1 MLESL
6 IEGFAA
12 ALTLQN
18 VLFIALGVTIGIVF
32 GVLPGLGSV
41 TAIAL
46 LVPITFYMSPLAAI
60 AFLVG
65 VNKGGTSGGA
75 VPAILL
81 NAPGTPEAAATAR
94 DGYPLAQKGRPEKA
108 MKMALYSSVFGD
120 TFSDI
125 VLVLLAAPFA
135 AIALRFGPA
144 EFSAIILFSFTL
156 IAALAAQSLTK
167 GVLSAALGVFLS
179 TWGLDPVD
187 STTRMTFGRVE
198 LFDGISLNALA
209 IGTLALSSVL
219 VQIFDIRR
227 AAEAPRAQ
235 SRPVNYAQD
244 NRLSLG
250 EYWGNWR
257 TLLRSASIGAG
268 VGMLPG
274 LGVSLAAFLGYGAA
288 QRASRT
294 PEKFGKGTLEGIAG
308 SEAANSA
315 VVGANLIPTIAL
327 GIPGNIAA
335 ALLIGAFM
343 IHGVV
348 PGPMMMIEHAELVY
362 SIFAAMLMANVVHL
376 AIGRVGVRFWG
387 QILRVPKTII
397 LPVVVILCIAGVY
410 IPTNSLFDVGVMLA
424 FGALGIAMR
433 RAGFSIVCLVIGF
446 LLGPMF
452 ELSLRQT
459 LLMYK
464 SDLSIMLTSPISLV
478 FLLLT
483 LYFLWRFG
491 PAQWL
496 APETLAAFVSGPP
509 VARSHTGDLSTN
521 PRRRD
526 GQHEGSDSAAQR
538 ATRQT
543 QEKR

>member
-6 IEGFAA
+6 IQGFGD
-12 ALTLQN
+12 ALTIKNL
-18 VLFIALGVTIGIVF
+18 LFISLGITIGIIF

-75 VPAILL
+75 VPAILI

-94 DGYPLAQKGRPEKA
+94 DGYPLAQQGKPEKA
-108 MKMALYSSVFGD
+108 MKMALYSSIFGD

-125 VLVLLAAPFA
+125 MLIVLAAPFA
-135 AIALRFGPA
+135 SIALKFGPP
-144 EFSAIILFSFTL
+144 EFTAIVVFSFTL
-156 IAALAAQSLTK
+156 IAALASQSLTK
-167 GVLSAALGVFLS
+167 GILSAAFGVFLA
-179 TWGLDPVD
+179 TIGLDPVD
-187 STTRMTFGRVE
+187 FTTRMTFGQTE

-219 VQIFDIRR
+219 VQIF
-227 AAEAPRAQ
+227 EARQ
-235 SRPVNYAQD
+235 NTTTPVALIVDDGYAQA
-244 NRLSLG
+244 NKLTPA
-250 EYWGNWR
+250 EYWSNWR
-257 TLLRSASIGAG
+257 TLIRSACIGTG

-294 PEKFGKGTLEGIAG
+294 PEKFGTGTLEGIAG
-308 SEAANSA
+308 CEAANSA

-327 GIPGNIAA
+327 GIPGNVAA

-343 IHGVV
+343 IYGVV
-348 PGPMMMIEHAELVY
+348 PGPFMMVEHGELVY
-362 SIFAAMLMANVVHL
+362 SIFAAMLMANGLHL
-376 AIGRVGVRFWG
+376 LIGRIGINFWG
-387 QILRVPKTII
+387 QILRVPKTIV
-397 LPVVVILCIAGVY
+397 LPTVVILCIAGVY
-410 IPTNSLFDVGVMLA
+410 IPTNSLFEVGIMFA
-424 FGALGIAMR
+424 FGALGVAMR

-464 SDLSIMLTSPISLV
+464 SNLAIMLTSPISV
-478 FLLLT
+478 TFLLLT
-483 LYFLWRFG
+483 VYFIWRFG

-496 APETLAAFVSGPP
+496 K
-509 VARSHTGDLSTN
+509 ARRS
-521 PRRRD
+521 
-526 GQHEGSDSAAQR
+526 
-538 ATRQT
+538 
-543 QEKR
+543 K

>member
-1 MLESL
+1 MLDSL
-6 IEGFAA
+6 IAGFGA
-12 ALTLQN
+12 ALTLHN
-18 VLFIALGVTIGIVF
+18 ILFISLGLIIGIIF

-75 VPAILL
+75 VPAILI

-94 DGYPLAQKGRPEKA
+94 DGHPLALQGKPEKA

-125 VLVLLAAPFA
+125 MLIVLAAPFA
-135 AIALRFGPA
+135 AIALKFGPA
-144 EFSAIILFSFTL
+144 EFTSIVIFSFTL

-167 GVLSAALGVFLS
+167 GILSAALGVFLH
-179 TWGLDPVD
+179 TFGLDPVD
-187 STTRMTFGRVE
+187 STTRMTFGQAE

-219 VQIFDIRR
+219 VQIFDLRR
-227 AAEAPRAQ
+227 QP
-235 SRPVNYAQD
+235 PVQKTTTASANYVTD
-244 NRLSLG
+244 NKLSAV
-250 EYWGNWR
+250 EFWSNWR
-257 TLLRSASIGAG
+257 TLIRSACIGTG

-288 QRASRT
+288 QRASKT
-294 PEKFGKGTLEGIAG
+294 PEKFGTGTLEGLAG
-308 SEAANSA
+308 CEAANSA

-327 GIPGNIAA
+327 GIPGNVAA

-348 PGPMMMIEHAELVY
+348 PGPMMMTEHAELVY
-362 SIFAAMLMANVVHL
+362 SIFAAMLTANLLHL
-376 AIGRVGVRFWG
+376 IIGRIGIGFWG
-387 QILRVPKTII
+387 KVLLVPRTII
-397 LPVVVILCIAGVY
+397 LPTVVILCIAGVY
-410 IPTNSLFDVGVMLA
+410 IPTNSLFDVGMMFA
-424 FGALGIAMR
+424 FAALGLIMR

-459 LLMYK
+459 MLMYK
-464 SDLSIMLTSPISLV
+464 TDLSILFTSPISLI
-478 FLLLT
+478 FQLLT
-483 LYFLWRFG
+483 VYFIWRFG

-496 APETLAAFVSGPP
+496 
-509 VARSHTGDLSTN
+509 
-521 PRRRD
+521 RRR
-526 GQHEGSDSAAQR
+526 
-538 ATRQT
+538 TRS
-543 QEKR
+543 

>member
-1 MLESL
+1 MLDSL
-6 IEGFAA
+6 IAGFQA

-18 VLFIALGVTIGIVF
+18 VMFISLGLVIGIIF

-46 LVPITFYMSPLAAI
+46 LVPITFYMTPLAAI

-94 DGYPLAQKGRPEKA
+94 DGYPLAQQGKPEKA

-125 VLVLLAAPFA
+125 LLILLAAPFA
-135 AIALRFGPA
+135 AIALKFGPP
-144 EFSAIILFSFTL
+144 EFTSIVLFSFTL

-167 GVLSAALGVFLS
+167 GIISAALGVFLS

-187 STTRMTFGRVE
+187 STTRMTFGYPE

-219 VQIFDIRR
+219 VQIMDSHH
-227 AAEAPRAQ
+227 APAQ
-235 SRPVNYAQD
+235 PQTQPVKTDYVAD
-244 NRLSLG
+244 NKLTAS
-250 EYWGNWR
+250 EYWSNWR
-257 TLLRSASIGAG
+257 TLLRSACIGSG

-288 QRASRT
+288 QRASKT
-294 PEKFGKGTLEGIAG
+294 PEKFGTGTLEGLAG

-315 VVGANLIPTIAL
+315 VVGSNLIPTIAL
-327 GIPGNIAA
+327 GIPGNVAA

-348 PGPMMMIEHAELVY
+348 PGPMMMIDHAELIY
-362 SIFAAMLMANVVHL
+362 SIFAAMLMANVLHL
-376 AIGRVGVRFWG
+376 IIGRIGIRFWG
-387 QILRVPKTII
+387 QALRIPKPVI
-397 LPVVVILCIAGVY
+397 LPIVVILCVAGVY
-410 IPTNSLFDVGVMLA
+410 IPTNSWFDVALMCA
-424 FGALGIAMR
+424 FGCLGVVMR

-464 SDLSIMLTSPISLV
+464 TDLSILFTSPISLA

-483 LYFLWRFG
+483 LYFVWRFG
-491 PAQWL
+491 PSQWL
-496 APETLAAFVSGPP
+496 
-509 VARSHTGDLSTN
+509 R
-521 PRRRD
+521 
-526 GQHEGSDSAAQR
+526 
-538 ATRQT
+538 
-543 QEKR
+543 KRKAG

>member
-6 IEGFAA
+6 IAGFAA
-12 ALTLQN
+12 ALTLKTL
-18 VLFIALGVTIGIVF
+18 LFISLGITIGIIF

-94 DGYPLAQKGRPEKA
+94 DGYPLAQQGKPEKA

-125 VLVLLAAPFA
+125 MLVLLAAPFA
-135 AIALRFGPA
+135 AIALRFGPP
-144 EFSAIILFSFTL
+144 EFTSIVLFSFTL

-167 GVLSAALGVFLS
+167 GIMSAALGVFLS

-187 STTRMTFGRVE
+187 STTRMTFGQTE

-219 VQIFDIRR
+219 VQIFDGRR
-227 AAEAPRAQ
+227 SSTEVPPLQ
-235 SRPVNYAQD
+235 LSDNYKAD
-244 NRLSLG
+244 NRLTAA
-250 EYWGNWR
+250 EYWSNWR
-257 TLLRSASIGAG
+257 TLLRSACIGTG

-288 QRASRT
+288 QRASKT
-294 PEKFGKGTLEGIAG
+294 PEKFGTGTLEGLAG
-308 SEAANSA
+308 CEAANSA
-315 VVGANLIPTIAL
+315 VVGSNLIPTIAL
-327 GIPGNIAA
+327 GIPGNVAA

-348 PGPMMMIEHAELVY
+348 PGPMMMIEHGELVY
-362 SIFAAMLMANVVHL
+362 SIFAAMLMANGLHL
-376 AIGRVGVRFWG
+376 IIGRIGIRFWG
-387 QILRVPKTII
+387 KILLVPKTII
-397 LPVVVILCIAGVY
+397 LPVVVILCVAGVY
-410 IPTNSLFDVGVMLA
+410 IPTNSLFDVGLMLA
-424 FGALGIAMR
+424 FGALGLLMR
-433 RAGFSIVCLVIGF
+433 RTGFSIVCLVIGF

-464 SDLSIMLTSPISLV
+464 TNLSILFTSPISLG

-483 LYFLWRFG
+483 LYFVWRFG

-496 APETLAAFVSGPP
+496 K
-509 VARSHTGDLSTN
+509 
-521 PRRRD
+521 RRR
-526 GQHEGSDSAAQR
+526 GAN
-538 ATRQT
+538 
-543 QEKR
+543 